1 VWARVLIIIII
12 LPSTHLLAACK
23 KGRKKDKSSRL
34 ERKVDGQVFEWVDFF
49 GNGSSV
55 SPKPNTAMNLE

>member
-1 VWARVLIIIII
+1 MGASIDYYYHFTLD
-12 LPSTHLLAACK
+12 PSAGCMQ
-23 KGRKKDKSSRL
+23 KGKKKDKSSRL